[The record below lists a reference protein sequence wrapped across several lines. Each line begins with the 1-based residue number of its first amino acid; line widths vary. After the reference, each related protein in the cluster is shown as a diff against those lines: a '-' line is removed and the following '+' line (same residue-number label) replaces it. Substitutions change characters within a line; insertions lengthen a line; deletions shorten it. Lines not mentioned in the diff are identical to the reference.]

1 MPMPMTVTN
10 IRLAAPLLCGLLLA
24 TPALAMSP
32 MGEITGEIGDEKLV
46 WETLD
51 VPSEGTATAEFEAF
65 GPVTSLTIQGHEKGG
80 ESRMRNVLSLTVS
93 LMGEGASASVM
104 DVDVSFFPQG
114 MSGGFYIST
123 DAPREAEISFDTL
136 ELSAEEGRAAGS
148 FSALLCRQD
157 GIMSPPDLDDCI
169 EASGTFTTDLRAR
182 S

>member
-1 MPMPMTVTN
+1 MPMTNTRVT
-10 IRLAAPLLCGLLLA
+10 APLLCGLLL
-24 TPALAMSP
+24 TVPALAMSP
-32 MGEITGEIGDEKLV
+32 MGEITGTIGDEALV

-65 GPVTSLTIQGHEKGG
+65 GPVTSVTIQGHERGG
-80 ESRMRNVLSLTVS
+80 ESRMRNVIVLTLS
-93 LMGEGASASVM
+93 LMGEGAGRSVM
-104 DVDVSFFPQG
+104 DKDVSFFPQG

-136 ELSAEEGRAAGS
+136 ELSGEEGRAEGS

-157 GIMSPPDLDDCI
+157 GIMSPPNLDDCI
-169 EASGTFTTDLRAR
+169 EASGTFATELRGR